1 MSKYRAKKTQ
11 YNGILFDSKKEMLR
25 YRELL
30 LLERAGKISDL
41 ELQKVYELIPA
52 QYATSD
58 EVYTKGKNKGQPKRG
73 ELLER
78 AVVYKADFKYVD
90 ENGYTVV
97 EDTKGYKKGT
107 AYSVFTIKRK
117 LMLLNYGIQIREV

>member
-11 YNGILFDSKKEMLR
+11 YNGILFDSKKEAKR

-52 QYATSD
+52 QYDVSE
-58 EVYTKGKNKGQPKRG
+58 EVYTKGKTKGQRKRG
-73 ELLER
+73 ALLER

-90 ENGYTVV
+90 EDGYTVV
-97 EDTKGYKKGT
+97 EDTKGVKTKDYI
-107 AYSVFTIKRK
+107 IKRK
-117 LMLLNYGIQIREV
+117 LMLFNYGIRIREV

>member
-11 YNGILFDSKKEMLR
+11 YNGILFDSKKEAKR

-52 QYATSD
+52 QYAMSD

-73 ELLER
+73 ALLER
-78 AVVYKADFKYVD
+78 AVVYKADFKYID
-90 ENGYTVV
+90 EDGYTVV
-97 EDTKGYKKGT
+97 EDTKGVKTKDYI
-107 AYSVFTIKRK
+107 IKRK
-117 LMLLNYGIQIREV
+117 LMLFNYGIQIREV

>member
-1 MSKYRAKKTQ
+1 MSKYKAKKTQ
-11 YNGILFDSKKEMLR
+11 YNGILFDSKKEAKR

-30 LLERAGKISDL
+30 LLERAGKISAL

-73 ELLER
+73 ALLER

-90 ENGYTVV
+90 EDGYTVV
-97 EDTKGYKKGT
+97 EDTKGVKTKDYI
-107 AYSVFTIKRK
+107 IKRK
-117 LMLLNYGIQIREV
+117 LMLLNYGIRIREV

>member
-1 MSKYRAKKTQ
+1 MNKYKAKKVK
-11 YNGILFDSKKEMLR
+11 YDGIWFASKKEAHR
-25 YRELL
+25 YRELK
-30 LLERAGKISDL
+30 LLEKAGKISDL

-73 ELLER
+73 ALLER

-90 ENGYTVV
+90 ENGYAVV
-97 EDTKGYKKGT
+97 EDTKGVKTKDYI
-107 AYSVFTIKRK
+107 IKRK
-117 LMLLNYGIQIREV
+117 LMLFNYGIRIREV

>member
-1 MSKYRAKKTQ
+1 VTKYNSKKTK
-11 YNGILFDSKKEMLR
+11 YNGILFDSKKEAKR

-30 LLERAGKISDL
+30 LLEKAGKITDL
-41 ELQKVYELIPA
+41 ELQKAYELIPA

-73 ELLER
+73 ALLER